1 MTHKTAYFELNH
13 LWTISDPLQ
22 RIRQPTLAQQMM
34 LTSPIG
40 QNYSLAEQENDSGN
54 SQ

>member
-13 LWTISDPLQ
+13 LW
-22 RIRQPTLAQQMM
+22 IRQPTLAQQMM

-40 QNYSLAEQENDSGN
+40 QNYSLAEQENDSRN
-54 SQ
+54 WQ